1 MKWEIYPFEFQVQ
14 PSGIP
19 PGAKLAASLILRL
32 ETKGE
37 YPLTKAAAKSLKE
50 DLAKLQFTFLLSA
63 DEQIKKDDDEGA
75 GERIE
80 ITPFHAPKANA
91 KEDERG
97 HLFILSWDLPSEDL
111 DELEDNTITID
122 YNDQILRELA
132 YIHYVKHYIE
142 AVKPAIIEM
151 AAMRSSAEYEYR
163 KWCGEEE
170 ELPEYVSL
178 EEDSCDFISGI
189 RHYLKT
195 NKNHLSLIEKKVKTC
210 RKTKDEN
217 LASTVVEC
225 PPAQK
230 HTRRKDVRKE
240 HETSVQSASTQ
251 GHSESEEHQALPSVK
266 LPGKTHYRVE
276 MSQARELHD
285 KSLDIL
291 EETINALR
299 SKKAKVDDNTILDNL
314 QAVKEN
320 LSALRKME

>member
-1 MKWEIYPFEFQVQ
+1 MKWEIYPLEFQVQ

-32 ETKGE
+32 ETEGE
-37 YPLTKAAAKSLKE
+37 YPLPKTAARSLKE

-63 DEQIKKDDDEGA
+63 GEQIKKDDDEA
-75 GERIE
+75 DEMIE
-80 ITPFHAPKANA
+80 IIPFHAPQASV
-91 KEDERG
+91 KEDEKG
-97 HLFILSWDLPSEDL
+97 YLLTLSWDLPSEDL

-132 YIHYVKHYIE
+132 YIHYVRHYIE
-142 AVKPAIIEM
+142 ASKPAIIEM

-195 NKNHLSLIEKKVKTC
+195 NKNRLSLIEKRVKTC
-210 RKTKDEN
+210 RKTKDEH
-217 LASTVVEC
+217 LASTTVEC

-230 HTRRKDVRKE
+230 HTRKKYVRE
-240 HETSVQSASTQ
+240 EPETSTQSAVIQ
-251 GHSESEEHQALPSVK
+251 EHSETEKHQAPPSAK

-276 MSQARELHD
+276 MSQATELLN
-285 KSLDIL
+285 KSLDTL
-291 EETINALR
+291 EETVNALR
-299 SKKAKVDDNTILDNL
+299 SKKAKVDDNTILENL

-320 LSALRKME
+320 LIAVRKME